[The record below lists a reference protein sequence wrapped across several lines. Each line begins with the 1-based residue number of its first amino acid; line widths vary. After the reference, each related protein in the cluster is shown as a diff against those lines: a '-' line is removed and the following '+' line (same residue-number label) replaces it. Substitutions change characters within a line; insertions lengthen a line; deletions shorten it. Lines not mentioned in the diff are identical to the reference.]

1 MEHVPPPFFKRG
13 PAPLVRLA
21 FFASLSLALLVLDAR
36 FRYAEGLRQALVL
49 AAQPLQELAVL
60 PGALAGRIAGYF
72 SSQTRLGDDNAA
84 LRRQLLEAS
93 QTVQRLEAA
102 LAETEQLR
110 RLAGVAER
118 RAVKATAAEILYN
131 ARDPYARKV
140 IIDRGVQHGVQAGA
154 PVVDEI
160 GVIGQV
166 TRVYPSASEVTLLI
180 DKDQAIPVQVVR
192 NGLRAVAFGGGV
204 SGMLELRFMAANAEI
219 EAGDRLV
226 TSGLD
231 GVYPPGLAVATV
243 TRVERDAANSFARI
257 LCQPAAGIE
266 RGRFVLVLGTAAR
279 AAPYPEEATAERERD
294 ARAGKI
300 RRARKKAADGA

>member
-1 MEHVPPPFFKRG
+1 MEHTPPPFFKRG

-21 FFASLSLALLVLDAR
+21 FFVSLSLALLVVDAR
-36 FRYAEGLRQALVL
+36 FRYAEGLRLALVL
-49 AAQPLQELAVL
+49 AAQPLQELAAL

-72 SSQTRLGDDNAA
+72 SSQAQLRDDNAA
-84 LRRQLLEAS
+84 LRRQLVEAAQS
-93 QTVQRLEAA
+93 VQRLEAA
-102 LAETEQLR
+102 LAATEQLR

-118 RAVKATAAEILYN
+118 RGTKGMAAEILYN
-131 ARDPYARKV
+131 TRDPYARKV
-140 IIDRGVQHGVQAGA
+140 IIDRGAQHGVRAGS

-160 GVIGQV
+160 GVVGQV
-166 TRVYPSASEVTLLI
+166 TRAHPGASEVTLLI

-192 NGLRAVAFGGGV
+192 NGLRAIAFGSGV

-257 LCQPAAGIE
+257 LCQPAAGVE
-266 RGRFVLVLGTAAR
+266 RGRFVLVLNAEAR
-279 AAPYPEEATAERERD
+279 AVPYPEEAATERERD
-294 ARAGKI
+294 TRAAKV